1 MDAVELGLFQVY
13 EINVYLGELYSQADF
28 YTTRPKLAQCRN
40 DSTVL
45 LFSQNVSALFSLL
58 LSDDG
63 DNILYHT
70 KNRKKAGK
78 KDALLA
84 CHSGQ
89 WTHC

>member
-1 MDAVELGLFQVY
+1 MDAVKGFY
-13 EINVYLGELYSQADF
+13 VYLSELYSQADF
-28 YTTRPKLAQCRN
+28 YTTHPKLVQCRH

-45 LFSQNVSALFSLL
+45 LFSQNDNTLFSLL

-63 DNILYHT
+63 DKILYHT
-70 KNRKKAGK
+70 KNRKKAGEK
-78 KDALLA
+78 EALLE